1 MFLELIQSRKT
12 TLIVNQK
19 QNDLSADQHLNYSKS
34 TFDRSNNVT
43 LINIDRA
50 VKGKGDFANVKTY
63 TQNSIKKHELTGNKE
78 ICIRKILISKREDS
92 LFDITVREL
101 NIYYRKNKKQDFN
114 KVLRFKSM
122 NGSIEYI
129 FELLKK
135 PAERKKMG
143 MKTTYLLN

>member
-1 MFLELIQSRKT
+1 MFLELIQSRKAA
-12 TLIVNQK
+12 LIVNQK

-34 TFDRSNNVT
+34 TYDRSNNVT

-101 NIYYRKNKKQDFN
+101 NIYYRNSKKQDFS
-114 KVLRFKSM
+114 KVLRFKSIYG
-122 NGSIEYI
+122 NIEYI
-129 FELLKK
+129 FELLKNST
-135 PAERKKMG
+135 ARKQVAME
-143 MKTTYLLN
+143 TSYLLN